1 MLEKEG
7 VFSITHIE
15 SISNLL
21 KPYFYSISGIEPT
34 QGGGGGSNASS
45 IFICLTDA
53 FLGII
58 RAIFSKVLFIP
69 QQVKIEKKFGRR
81 VLFSNPPYWNS
92 IFSLGKNERKEES
105 VDLQMSFFFSFWDP
119 FVCRFFL
126 SDF

>member
-1 MLEKEG
+1 M
-7 VFSITHIE
+7 FSITHIE

-34 QGGGGGSNASS
+34 QRGGGGSNASS

-69 QQVKIEKKFGRR
+69 QQVKIEKKVWEESPFFLILLIGIQFSHWVKMRER
-81 VLFSNPPYWNS
+81 KKVLTFKCLFSFLFG
-92 IFSLGKNERKEES
+92 ILLFVGFFSLTFK
-105 VDLQMSFFFSFWDP
+105 VFT
-119 FVCRFFL
+119 
-126 SDF
+126 

>member
-1 MLEKEG
+1 MQEKEG

-34 QGGGGGSNASS
+34 QGGGGGSKASS

-58 RAIFSKVLFIP
+58 RAIFLRSYL
-69 QQVKIEKKFGRR
+69 
-81 VLFSNPPYWNS
+81 
-92 IFSLGKNERKEES
+92 SLSR
-105 VDLQMSFFFSFWDP
+105 
-119 FVCRFFL
+119 
-126 SDF
+126 

>member
-34 QGGGGGSNASS
+34 QGGGSNASS

-58 RAIFSKVLFIP
+58 RAIFLRSYL
-69 QQVKIEKKFGRR
+69 
-81 VLFSNPPYWNS
+81 
-92 IFSLGKNERKEES
+92 SLSR
-105 VDLQMSFFFSFWDP
+105 
-119 FVCRFFL
+119 
-126 SDF
+126 